1 MVFYYTS
8 RGGYHIYMGR
18 DKFENEKLIQW
29 GWPEDVWFHVD
40 DMSSAHVYLRLKEV
54 RPRPRAGWNLAH
66 LVYALWFVQGD
77 TIDTID
83 PEALYDCCQ
92 LVKVLWRPR
101 CFVCVTTHRDRLAW
115 LLTLQANSI
124 KGCKASSVKIVRTVQ
139 PTCRLPAAGIGQFSS
154 PHVRQVYTM
163 WENLQKRADM
173 DTGTI
178 GFHNNKEVR
187 AAAARGSR
195 PQTFTERVV
204 WCRPAP
210 VLHRGEEGQGM
221 RQAAGAHKD

>member
-101 CFVCVTTHRDRLAW
+101 CFVRPQ
-115 LLTLQANSI
+115 LTAI
-124 KGCKASSVKIVRTVQ
+124 VWHGC
-139 PTCRLPAAGIGQFSS
+139 S
-154 PHVRQVYTM
+154 P
-163 WENLQKRADM
+163 
-173 DTGTI
+173 
-178 GFHNNKEVR
+178 
-187 AAAARGSR
+187 SR
-195 PQTFTERVV
+195 PT
-204 WCRPAP
+204 PS
-210 VLHRGEEGQGM
+210 RGAK
-221 RQAAGAHKD
+221 RRASRL